1 MSKEEKFMAT
11 LNDYKLVKNISKKY
25 FDRLEVELDIDD
37 NQKSR
42 LGFYPF
48 ILSCITEIT
57 DIDTLKELI
66 IDTEFR
72 KKVFKQGNNDL
83 GIDAYFIDED
93 NKRIFLFNFKYR
105 TKKFNPDSSQ
115 EINMLNDSSKFINA
129 IYTEN
134 TQNTD
139 TTTGEVIQKIIEKQ
153 NSTDLWEITLF
164 LVSNENNKLDINK
177 NEVVSFAKQY
187 DIEIVPISL
196 DEIVEYIS
204 DSPDDK
210 KATFVTDSD
219 AVLTYKVNNFSS
231 SQSYLVKIPLI
242 TLLRI
247 TCDSDQLKEQYSL
260 EDYDVLE
267 TKKLDVSLLYDNVRG
282 YLGETKFN
290 KNIIQTLEENPD
302 RFFMFNNGITI
313 TTKRIDA
320 DEIYGG
326 KKFKCALDGFQIVN
340 GGQTLRTIYKFKD
353 DNFDVEKLASSEVLV
368 RIFQTAE
375 DYELTNDIAEYTN
388 SQNAIS
394 SVDLKSISN
403 IQIKIEE
410 YFKSKDIDYIRKI
423 DKSKAKSSRS
433 ITMEKMAQIIYSK
446 MGYPDR
452 VTSQKNNLFTIYYDQ
467 IFNNNLVFDE
477 LIELF
482 ELYSSIVSI
491 YKKTDYDFSSQKTF
505 YIVWI
510 VSEKRLAIE
519 ESINIFEETLKLYKT
534 DEALS
539 DARKIIQKGFKDYL
553 EERLKISKEM
563 NSSKKPNM
571 NDEPL
576 TINADGVTQVD
587 LPEYRYNASETV
599 ADYYNRVFKMFR
611 ETVPYLEGRL
621 KGKPGRLSWSQNV
634 TWNNKV
640 TIPIT
645 NTKNATLNTGISE
658 EEAEKLVKLLL
669 EEIGLI
675 KFE

>member
-25 FDRLEVELDIDD
+25 FDRLEVELEIDD

-57 DIDTLKELI
+57 DIDELKELI

-72 KKVFKQGNNDL
+72 KKIFKQGNNDL

-93 NKRIFLFNFKYR
+93 KKQIYLFNFKYR
-105 TKKFNPDSSQ
+105 TKEFNSDSSQ

-129 IYTEN
+129 IYAEN

-139 TTTGEVIQKIIEKQ
+139 DTTGKVLKKIIDKQ
-153 NSTDLWEITLF
+153 NSLDLWRITLF
-164 LVSNENNKLDINK
+164 LVSNENNKLDINR

-187 DIEIVPISL
+187 DIEIVPIAL
-196 DEIVEYIS
+196 DEIVEFIS
-204 DSPDDK
+204 DSPEEK
-210 KATFVTDSD
+210 KATFVTDYD
-219 AVLTYKVNNFSS
+219 AVLTYKDDTLASA
-231 SQSYLVKIPLI
+231 QSYLVKLSLI

-247 TCDSDQLKEQYSL
+247 TCQSEVLKTEYRL
-260 EDYDVLE
+260 EDYSILE
-267 TKKLDVSLLYDNVRG
+267 NQTLDVSLLYDNVRG

-290 KNIIQTLEENPD
+290 KNIIQTLEENPN

-313 TTKRIDA
+313 TTKQINA
-320 DEIYGG
+320 GPINGG
-326 KKFKCALDGFQIVN
+326 KKFKCTLDGFQIVN
-340 GGQTLRTIYKFKD
+340 GGQTLRSIYKFKNE
-353 DNFDVEKLASSEVLV
+353 NFNEEKLASSEVLV
-368 RIFQTAE
+368 RIFHTAE

-394 SVDLKSISN
+394 AIDLKSISN

-423 DKSKAKSSRS
+423 DKSKEKSSRS

-452 VTSQKNNLFTIYYDQ
+452 VTSQKNNLFTVYYDQ
-467 IFNNNLVFDE
+467 IFHNNLVFDE

-482 ELYSSIVSI
+482 ELYNSIVSI

-669 EEIGLI
+669 E
-675 KFE
+675 

>member
-1 MSKEEKFMAT
+1 MAT

-25 FDRLEVELDIDD
+25 FNRLEVDLDIDD

-48 ILSCITEIT
+48 VLSCITEIT
-57 DIDTLKELI
+57 DIEKLKEFI

-72 KKVFKQGNNDL
+72 KKVFNQGNNDL

-105 TKKFNPDSSQ
+105 TKEFNSDSSQ
-115 EINMLNDSSKFINA
+115 ELNMLNDSSKFINA

-139 TTTGEVIQKIIEKQ
+139 TITGEVIKNIIDKQ
-153 NSTDLWEITLF
+153 NSADLWSITLF

-187 DIEIVPISL
+187 DIEIVPVAL

-260 EDYDVLE
+260 EDYNVLE

-313 TTKRIDA
+313 TTKRIVA
-320 DEIYGG
+320 DKINGG
-326 KKFKCALDGFQIVN
+326 KKFKCTLDGFQIVN

-353 DNFDVEKLASSEVLV
+353 NNFNEEKLASSEVLV

-510 VSEKRLAIE
+510 VSEKGLAIE
-519 ESINIFEETLKLYKT
+519 ESINVFEETLKLYKT
-534 DEALS
+534 DESLS
-539 DARKIIQKGFKDYL
+539 DARKIIQKGFRDHL
-553 EERLKISKEM
+553 EEKLKASKEM
-563 NSSKKPNM
+563 DSSKKLII
-571 NDEPL
+571 NDERL
-576 TINADGVTQVD
+576 IINTDCVTQVD
-587 LPEYRYNASETV
+587 LSEYKSNASETV
-599 ADYYNRVFKMFR
+599 TDYYNRVFRMIR
-611 ETVPYLEGRL
+611 ETVPHLEGKL
-621 KGKPGRLSWSQNV
+621 KGKAGRLSWSQNI
-634 TWNNKV
+634 TWNNKI
-640 TIPIT
+640 TIPIGGT
-645 NTKNATLNTGISE
+645 QNATLNTGISV
-658 EEAEKLVKLLL
+658 EEAEKLVILILG
-669 EEIGLI
+669 EIGLI
-675 KFE
+675 